1 MKSDI
6 NHILEEAMELSPAEK
21 AELVTSL
28 LSSIDEPD
36 REIDAQWQKEVE
48 DRVKAYK
55 RGEIKARSLQEVLAK
70 YRK

>member
-48 DRVKAYK
+48 DRVKAHK

-70 YRK
+70 YR